1 MTLFQGLLFFGGL
14 LDDFFHPFDVSVGD
28 DCKLS
33 MIIVFLLNHFGNFL
47 EFFFVP
53 GGSVRLDAEQ
63 CLVDFCPL
71 GDVFCFQRFAFD

>member
-1 MTLFQGLLFFGGL
+1 MALFLGLLFLCGL
-14 LDDFFHPFDVSVGD
+14 PDDVLHPFDIGGGE

-53 GGSVRLDAEQ
+53 GGAVGLDAEQ
-63 CLVDFCPL
+63 GFVDFCPF
-71 GDVFCFQRFAFD
+71 GDVFCFERFAFD